1 MLKKTLDAI
10 STVILSSL
18 NLSLSSS
25 ATTSR
30 NSRLVVDEDDLMRVK
45 K

>member
-1 MLKKTLDAI
+1 MLKRALDAI
-10 STVILSSL
+10 STLIFSSP

-25 ATTSR
+25 STISR
-30 NSRLVVDEDDLMRVK
+30 NSELVVDEDDLMRVK